1 MQNPY
6 LVRTAAVVSIA
17 AGLLGVGWMS
27 MPSDEMQIAPEAISV
42 AGSRAEPAMHFHAGF
57 VIQANADEPAVYEY
71 H

>member
-27 MPSDEMQIAPEAISV
+27 MPSDDMQIAPSAV
-42 AGSRAEPAMHFHAGF
+42 AVSGEQAEPARYFPAGF
-57 VIQANADEPAVYEY
+57 EIQANADEPAVYEY
-71 H
+71 Y